1 MIASHKR
8 ASRAAKWAALQACR
22 IVGAQHT
29 ADILYVR
36 RLEGYLS
43 APKIRLLYRVV
54 TGLSGPGEI
63 AEIGSWK
70 GKSTVALALAAKRA
84 RRGETVYAID
94 HHHGVAEDT
103 GLGTRTAQGS
113 TWSAF
118 LGVIA
123 EAGVDDVVKPLRM
136 TSLAGARW
144 LKRQGVRLKFLLVD
158 GAHDEESVTKDLYAF
173 FPLVLPGGLIALDD
187 AKPDGYC
194 PGVYAAYRNV
204 IADETQPIEWAGTLF
219 LVQKRSAGTV

>member
-1 MIASHKR
+1 VNVSRKQ
-8 ASRAAKWAALQACR
+8 ASRAAKWAAIQACR
-22 IVGAQHT
+22 LVGAQQT

-54 TGLSGPGEI
+54 SELSGPGQI

-70 GKSTVALALAAKRA
+70 GKSTVALSLATKRA
-84 RRGETVYAID
+84 GRGETVYAID

-103 GLGTRTAQGS
+103 GRGKRTPHGS
-113 TWSAF
+113 TWSTF
-118 LGVIA
+118 LNVVA
-123 EAGVDDVVKPLRM
+123 KAGVSDIVKPLRM

-144 LKRQGVRLKFLLVD
+144 LKRQGVQLKFLLVD
-158 GAHDEESVTKDLYAF
+158 GAHDEESVTKDLDAF
-173 FPLVLPGGLIALDD
+173 FPLVLPRGLIALDD

-194 PGVYAAYRNV
+194 PGVYRAYQRV
-204 IADETQPIEWAGTLF
+204 IEDRAQPIEWAGTLF
-219 LVQKRSAGTV
+219 LVQKRSTDPI

>member
-1 MIASHKR
+1 VSASRKQ
-8 ASRAAKWAALQACR
+8 ASRAAKWAAIQACR
-22 IVGAQHT
+22 LVGAQQT

-43 APKIRLLYRVV
+43 APKVRLLYRVV
-54 TGLSGPGEI
+54 SELSGPGQI

-70 GKSTVALALAAKRA
+70 GKSTVALSLATKRA
-84 RRGETVYAID
+84 GRGETVYAID

-103 GLGTRTAQGS
+103 GLGKRTSQGS
-113 TWSAF
+113 TWSTF
-118 LGVIA
+118 LNVVA
-123 EAGVDDVVKPLRM
+123 EAGVSDVVKPLRM

-144 LKRQGVRLKFLLVD
+144 LKRQGVQLKFLLVD
-158 GAHDEESVTKDLYAF
+158 GAHDEESVTKDLDAF

-194 PGVYAAYRNV
+194 PGVYRAYQKVMEDR
-204 IADETQPIEWAGTLF
+204 AQPIEWAGTLF
-219 LVQKRSAGTV
+219 LVQKRSTDPI